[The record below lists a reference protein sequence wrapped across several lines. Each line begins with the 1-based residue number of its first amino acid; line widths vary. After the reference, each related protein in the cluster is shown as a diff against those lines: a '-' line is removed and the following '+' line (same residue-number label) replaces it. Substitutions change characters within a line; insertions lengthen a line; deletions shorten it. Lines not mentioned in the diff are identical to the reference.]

1 MVFSL
6 VSIRDQKDYI
16 QADEESQTDV
26 IEKLYLKT
34 NTSVFRVPISN
45 FFYQTHW
52 SLVKSF
58 PSMFL
63 NLPFNLIEKRMK

>member
-34 NTSVFRVPISN
+34 NTKCI
-45 FFYQTHW
+45 
-52 SLVKSF
+52 
-58 PSMFL
+58 
-63 NLPFNLIEKRMK
+63 